1 MRDSATL
8 AAAMDERLSREAVEN
23 LVTQFSSALDFYR
36 ELVQN
41 SIDAGSSSI
50 EAWTEFIPPDDGG
63 GEGVIAL
70 HVDDFGEGMNEE
82 IIDNQLTK
90 LFSSTKED
98 DLTKIGKFG
107 IGFVSVFAL
116 QPKAVLVQTGRD
128 GECWEVFFDHDRSF
142 MKSRLDV
149 PVEGTQITMFVEGG
163 RGRYRELVEG
173 TRDALRKWCSHSD
186 TEISFEDR
194 SAAGPTDGGAETIN
208 APFEVDADFSATAHH
223 PGTEISVGFSRAPVY
238 GFYNKGLALAVTT
251 AGHEILE
258 GRAARFEHV
267 AFKIKSRY
275 LEHTLSRET
284 VMRDANFDKA
294 MALLEQSISG
304 PLRAAVLD
312 ELEALCAQDDWSLA
326 DRTRYEAVMGYLA
339 SEPRETLD
347 DLGARAILR
356 TVDGRPFTLDQAKA
370 SFDRDGRVFVADAP
384 SPLTATLASSGV
396 PVFLGGG
403 LRLGASA
410 QEPVSR
416 VLAGNLWVR
425 WKAEPIGLARRL
437 LGQDLLEMV
446 ESRIVHPESVYVH
459 ATPLDTAPADAVALL
474 RDTVATLAAS
484 KQHYG
489 DIVPGMLEGS
499 PNPCLFAM
507 GPKLAPV
514 MQRSVAG
521 VYERGWFER
530 PAVVV
535 NIEHGHFRELLRL
548 RQHQRSMAAYCL
560 AKALLLDEDRN
571 LDEDQVLAAAAEEAA
586 R

>member
-1 MRDSATL
+1 MD
-8 AAAMDERLSREAVEN
+8 AALNDEAVEN
-23 LVTQFSSALDFYR
+23 LVTQFSSSLDFYR

-41 SIDAGSSSI
+41 SIDAGSSSV
-50 EAWTEFIPPDDGG
+50 EVWMEFEP
-63 GEGVIAL
+63 GEGVEGTISI

-82 IIDNQLTK
+82 IIDDQLTK
-90 LFSSTKED
+90 LFSSTKEN

-116 QPKAVLVQTGRD
+116 RPKGVLVRTGRD
-128 GECWEVFFDHDRSF
+128 GECWEIFFHEDRSF
-142 MKSRLDV
+142 VKSRLDT

-163 RGRYRELVEG
+163 RGRYRELVRG
-173 TRDALRKWCSHSD
+173 TRETLRKWCAHSD

-194 SAAGPTDGGAETIN
+194 SPAGSEDGGYESIN
-208 APFEVDADFSATAHH
+208 APFQVAADVSVYVEH
-223 PGTEISVGFSRAPVY
+223 PGTEISVGFSHAPVY

-251 AGHEILE
+251 AGNEILE
-258 GRAARFEHV
+258 GRAERLRRIG
-267 AFKIKSRY
+267 FKIKSRY

-294 MALLEQSISG
+294 MAMLEQSIAG
-304 PLRAAVLD
+304 PLRDAVLG

-326 DRTRYEAVMGYLA
+326 DRTRYETVMGYLA
-339 SEPRETLD
+339 SEPRETLGE
-347 DLGARAILR
+347 LGARAILR
-356 TVDGRPFTLDQAKA
+356 TVDGRPLSLDQAKTA
-370 SFDRDGRVFVADAP
+370 FDRDGRVFVADAP
-384 SPLTATLASSGV
+384 SPLTATLAASGV

-403 LRLGASA
+403 LRLGAA
-410 QEPVSR
+410 AAEPVSR
-416 VLAGNLWVR
+416 VLASNLWVR
-425 WKAEPIGLARRL
+425 WRAEPTGLARRL

-474 RDTVATLAAS
+474 RDTIATLAAA
-484 KQHYG
+484 KQRYG
-489 DIVPGMLEGS
+489 DIVPGALEGS

-514 MQRSVAG
+514 MQRAVSGA
-521 VYERGWFER
+521 YDRGWFER

-571 LDEDQVLAAAAEEAA
+571 LDEDQVLAAAAEGVV